1 MHVYVNDASSAV
13 QVLLLLFLPTTVIS
27 WQAAEPLFYIL
38 LNFPR
43 EQRLVCGRYIFS
55 VIRRIYFIY
64 PYLHFGTIE
73 TNPYYIV
80 SFTFFIRN
88 FRVIFAKEINNIV
101 RRIRL

>member
-55 VIRRIYFIY
+55 VIRSIYFIY
-64 PYLHFGTIE
+64 PYLHFGMIE

-80 SFTFFIRN
+80 SF
-88 FRVIFAKEINNIV
+88 FRVMFAKEINNIV